1 MFNILRNKEGTR
13 VVSAGSTKTPMPML
27 EDTLSISQC
36 GAAAPANS
44 SRQLAKSAR
53 NLGHNKWAINREVVW
68 YQEPRNIYDVAMAR
82 APSEP
87 NNSGTTT
94 PGNYVHEA
102 SEVLALW
109 IAAQN
114 RSKIMKRQLDSSFQL
129 RLHKST
135 SLMMSYSAI

>member
-68 YQEPRNIYDVAMAR
+68 YQKPRNIYDVTMAR
-82 APSEP
+82 APSQP
-87 NNSGTTT
+87 NNSGT
-94 PGNYVHEA
+94 PGNYVAVHKA
-102 SEVLALW
+102 SEALALC
-109 IAAQN
+109 I
-114 RSKIMKRQLDSSFQL
+114 DD
-129 RLHKST
+129 
-135 SLMMSYSAI
+135 